1 MGSPAF
7 SSEQQNTSNK
17 NLPILS
23 DETVTVVDP
32 REPLYGQTFPLV
44 FIENKPYRG
53 SCCIVRDVNG
63 VERHIPVAVTNRSA
77 EPLAIF
83 PIPLSL
89 SSVRQLLSAYERI
102 VRLTAKGTKDG
113 SPASN
118 PSDTPSR
125 PPSSNSPHLAS
136 GSLDVPFDPT
146 ATENLPKPGDAL
158 SADPPIPRG
167 GAA

>member
-1 MGSPAF
+1 MGWCAL
-7 SSEQQNTSNK
+7 SSEQQNTSNE

-32 REPLYGQTFPLV
+32 REPLYGQTFPLI

-53 SCCIVRDVNG
+53 PCCIVRDANG
-63 VERHIPVAVTNRSA
+63 VERHIPVVVTNRSA
-77 EPLAIF
+77 EPLAIS

-89 SSVRQLLSAYERI
+89 PSVRQLLSAYERI

-125 PPSSNSPHLAS
+125 PPSSNPSHPAS
-136 GSLDVPFDPT
+136 GSLDVPIDPT
-146 ATENLPKPGDAL
+146 ATENLPKPGGAL
-158 SADPPIPRG
+158 STDPPIPRG